1 MALCPSLCEIES
13 DDIKQIG
20 FILSPEGEEVTKAL
34 FFSDC
39 IRRLVLQAEVEL
51 MKEGIRLVQ
60 GNVTEDETQGDC
72 KNLSPIRT
80 VCGDLRIH
88 GEQHGC
94 RVIARLPAPPT
105 WDPEAAAVGAALAA
119 GQDQE
124 RRRIA
129 GKPPASQR
137 ILSRRR
143 ELRQRQRRR
152 FSNNG
157 IRSGVQDAPAANATP
172 PPKNNWP
179 GIGSTPPDSS
189 VGNQDQCD
197 KSIISLSG
205 NQDNSRAAI
214 GKVLSPPGNEQLQT
228 QQMVQGEQLDLQ
240 NEGRIGSP
248 SGYTVEENNYTNPLG
263 SPKKRDNIL
272 GGKNPQLTDWGRE
285 SSDKFYSL
293 TEESD
298 LGSADCSFS
307 ETDESETSE
316 TGNKSPSGEHTV
328 RKARQRKSVKSRSG
342 LQEGSETTA
351 PMSGRT
357 LRWDYS
363 GISLADI
370 FTGGNKTPIKEKTD
384 PEAAAGSIGNSG
396 DAHAMGTETGILQS
410 IYSSIK
416 ELQTETRIESRRAR
430 VATKRL
436 QGSVRKVVKSCMEI
450 EAKLCS
456 MEDRIVAVEDD
467 IDTLKEQNTA
477 REGQLTDVMWKI
489 EDLENRQRRNN
500 LRFLGIPEGLEGD
513 NIQAYMVVLLRGAFP
528 ELGNRDWDNECIMT

>member
-1 MALCPSLCEIES
+1 MP
-13 DDIKQIG
+13 
-20 FILSPEGEEVTKAL
+20 
-34 FFSDC
+34 
-39 IRRLVLQAEVEL
+39 
-51 MKEGIRLVQ
+51 
-60 GNVTEDETQGDC
+60 
-72 KNLSPIRT
+72 
-80 VCGDLRIH
+80 LR
-88 GEQHGC
+88 
-94 RVIARLPAPPT
+94 
-105 WDPEAAAVGAALAA
+105 
-119 GQDQE
+119 
-124 RRRIA
+124 
-129 GKPPASQR
+129 K
-137 ILSRRR
+137 
-143 ELRQRQRRR
+143 
-152 FSNNG
+152 
-157 IRSGVQDAPAANATP
+157 
-172 PPKNNWP
+172 
-179 GIGSTPPDSS
+179 
-189 VGNQDQCD
+189 
-197 KSIISLSG
+197 
-205 NQDNSRAAI
+205 
-214 GKVLSPPGNEQLQT
+214 
-228 QQMVQGEQLDLQ
+228 
-240 NEGRIGSP
+240 
-248 SGYTVEENNYTNPLG
+248 
-263 SPKKRDNIL
+263 
-272 GGKNPQLTDWGRE
+272 
-285 SSDKFYSL
+285 
-293 TEESD
+293 ESD

-363 GISLADI
+363 GISLADT
-370 FTGGNKTPIKEKTD
+370 FTGGNQSSTKDNTD
-384 PEAAAGSIGNSG
+384 PGAAAGSIGNSG
-396 DAHAMGTETGILQS
+396 DAHAMVTEAGILQS

-467 IDTLKEQNTA
+467 IDTLKEQNAA

-528 ELGNRDWDNECIMT
+528 ELGSRDWDNEGVHATEHVQRHAGPRYMRASHFRYVYYEVRASIAESE

>member
-1 MALCPSLCEIES
+1 MRPTTHSNILWFMSTPARPLRSV
-13 DDIKQIG
+13 IKQTIT
-20 FILSPEGEEVTKAL
+20 EVL
-34 FFSDC
+34 
-39 IRRLVLQAEVEL
+39 
-51 MKEGIRLVQ
+51 
-60 GNVTEDETQGDC
+60 
-72 KNLSPIRT
+72 
-80 VCGDLRIH
+80 
-88 GEQHGC
+88 
-94 RVIARLPAPPT
+94 
-105 WDPEAAAVGAALAA
+105 AAAVGITRLIRSLSQTITINMAPKVNRYLGNKSEGAKIVRSGRGKGESAGVNKRLMSTTGKVGGENTSTSGLMKDSKMSAKISNSPISLFENKLKDKNQSTIMAFLA
-119 GQDQE
+119 
-124 RRRIA
+124 
-129 GKPPASQR
+129 
-137 ILSRRR
+137 
-143 ELRQRQRRR
+143 
-152 FSNNG
+152 
-157 IRSGVQDAPAANATP
+157 SGVQDAPAANATP

-363 GISLADI
+363 GISLADT
-370 FTGGNKTPIKEKTD
+370 FTGGNKTPTKDKTD

-500 LRFLGIPEGLEGD
+500 LRFLGKPEGLEGD

>member
-1 MALCPSLCEIES
+1 MQP
-13 DDIKQIG
+13 
-20 FILSPEGEEVTKAL
+20 
-34 FFSDC
+34 
-39 IRRLVLQAEVEL
+39 
-51 MKEGIRLVQ
+51 
-60 GNVTEDETQGDC
+60 
-72 KNLSPIRT
+72 
-80 VCGDLRIH
+80 
-88 GEQHGC
+88 
-94 RVIARLPAPPT
+94 
-105 WDPEAAAVGAALAA
+105 
-119 GQDQE
+119 
-124 RRRIA
+124 
-129 GKPPASQR
+129 
-137 ILSRRR
+137 
-143 ELRQRQRRR
+143 
-152 FSNNG
+152 
-157 IRSGVQDAPAANATP
+157 P

-342 LQEGSETTA
+342 LQEGSKTTV

-363 GISLADI
+363 GISLADT
-370 FTGGNKTPIKEKTD
+370 FTGGNKTPTKDKTD

-416 ELQTETRIESRRAR
+416 ELQTETRIGSRRAR

-528 ELGNRDWDNECIMT
+528 ELGNWDWDNECIMT

>member
-1 MALCPSLCEIES
+1 
-13 DDIKQIG
+13 
-20 FILSPEGEEVTKAL
+20 
-34 FFSDC
+34 
-39 IRRLVLQAEVEL
+39 
-51 MKEGIRLVQ
+51 
-60 GNVTEDETQGDC
+60 
-72 KNLSPIRT
+72 
-80 VCGDLRIH
+80 
-88 GEQHGC
+88 
-94 RVIARLPAPPT
+94 
-105 WDPEAAAVGAALAA
+105 
-119 GQDQE
+119 
-124 RRRIA
+124 
-129 GKPPASQR
+129 
-137 ILSRRR
+137 
-143 ELRQRQRRR
+143 
-152 FSNNG
+152 
-157 IRSGVQDAPAANATP
+157 
-172 PPKNNWP
+172 
-179 GIGSTPPDSS
+179 
-189 VGNQDQCD
+189 
-197 KSIISLSG
+197 
-205 NQDNSRAAI
+205 
-214 GKVLSPPGNEQLQT
+214 
-228 QQMVQGEQLDLQ
+228 MVQGEQLDLQ

-328 RKARQRKSVKSRSG
+328 RKAHQRKSVKSRSG

-363 GISLADI
+363 GISLADT
-370 FTGGNKTPIKEKTD
+370 FTGGNKTPTKDKTD

-500 LRFLGIPEGLEGD
+500 LRFL
-513 NIQAYMVVLLRGAFP
+513 AFSV
-528 ELGNRDWDNECIMT
+528 